1 MLYSSKSFK
10 CIRQHDSMECG
21 IACLSMIC
29 RHYGKTVPLHKL
41 RELCPPTP
49 QGVSMLA
56 LEESAKT
63 LGFDTACAKV
73 KLQDLK
79 SSHLPCVLYWKQSHF
94 VVLYAVDG
102 NEKFSIADPNMGKR
116 ICSVEEMEECWCG
129 IRQSDT
135 PKGVALLMTPSA
147 DFRLDVADKGMKLN
161 SWLRL
166 LKYGKNE
173 RGHLILAFCCLV
185 SVALIQLVLPYLMQS
200 VVDVGI
206 NTKDIS
212 FIWLVLLGQ
221 FVLLFSRTAMD
232 LWRRWILLRINLR
245 LNVDFISGYFEK
257 LFRLP
262 MSYFESRLKGDF
274 LQRISDHGRV
284 NSFFTGESLNAVY
297 SLFSLVAFSVVLFIY
312 SPVILGVLWAGSML
326 FAWWILLFLKERKW
340 IDYRLFEENSRSES
354 KTFEMISSMEEIKLQ
369 GCEEHRLQEWKRQQ
383 RSINMLHEKSQK
395 LQQRQ
400 EAGSILISAMRD
412 VVITAIS
419 AEAVIHGKMTLGMML
434 AVQYIVGQLTA
445 PIEQLLRMI
454 NSMQDVR
461 LSLER
466 IADVH
471 TEKEE
476 DTKNCHAPSVCG
488 RESFCN
494 GAAIDL
500 EHVSFKYDRYALRDT
515 IHDVSLQIPWNKQ
528 TAIVGASGSG
538 KTTLLKLILGYY
550 PPLSG
555 KIRING
561 EDLSGLSKREWRMQC
576 GVVMQDGMLFSD
588 SIKRNIAVNDE
599 DVDLDKLDAS
609 AELARIK
616 NYVMKLPQQYDT
628 RIGENGVGLSL
639 GQKQRLLLARALY
652 RNPSFLFLDEATNSL
667 DASNERSIVEG
678 LRGFG
683 EGRTVVVIAHR
694 LSTVKE
700 SDQIVVMDA
709 GSIVEI
715 GTHDELLK
723 RRGHYY
729 NLVKDQLELD
739 D

>member
-1 MLYSSKSFK
+1 
-10 CIRQHDSMECG
+10 MECG

-29 RHYGKTVPLHKL
+29 RHYGKTIPLHKL

-56 LEESAKT
+56 LEGSAKA
-63 LGFDTACAKV
+63 LGFNTACAKV
-73 KLQDLK
+73 KLQELE
-79 SSHLPCVLYWKQSHF
+79 SSQLPCILYWKQSHF
-94 VVLYAVDG
+94 VVLYAIDG
-102 NEKFSIADPNMGKR
+102 NGNFHIADPAMGKR
-116 ICSVEEMEECWCG
+116 VCSAEEMDECWCC

-135 PKGVALLMTPSA
+135 PKGVTLLLTPST
-147 DFRLDVADKGMKLN
+147 DFRPDVVDKGMKLN

-173 RGHLILAFCCLV
+173 RGHLTLAFCCLV
-185 SVALIQLVLPYLMQS
+185 SVALIQLLLPYLMQS

-206 NTKDIS
+206 KTKDIS

-232 LWRRWILLRINLR
+232 LCRRWILLRINLR

-284 NSFFTGESLNAVY
+284 NSFLTGESLNAVY
-297 SLFSLVAFSVVLFIY
+297 SLFSLMAFSVVLFIY
-312 SPVILGVLWAGSML
+312 SPVVLGVLWSGSLLLALWM
-326 FAWWILLFLKERKW
+326 LLFLKERKW

-354 KTFEMISSMEEIKLQ
+354 KTFELIASIEEIKLQ

-383 RSINMLHEKSQK
+383 GSINILHEKSQK
-395 LQQRQ
+395 LQQKQ

-412 VVITAIS
+412 MVITAIS
-419 AEAVIHGKMTLGMML
+419 AEAVIHGKMTLGMMM

-466 IADVH
+466 IEDVH
-471 TEKEE
+471 TEKDE
-476 DTKNCHAPSVCG
+476 DAVDCHTPSVCG
-488 RESFCN
+488 EEIPNN
-494 GAAIDL
+494 GAAIEL
-500 EHVSFKYDRYALRDT
+500 ECVSFKYDRYAPCDT
-515 IHDVSLQIPWNKQ
+515 IHDVSLRIPWGKQ
-528 TAIVGASGSG
+528 TAIVGSSGSG

-550 PPLSG
+550 PPLAG

-561 EDLSGLSKREWRMQC
+561 EDLSGLSKRKWRVQC
-576 GVVMQDGMLFSD
+576 GVVMQDGMLFFD

-599 DVDLDKLDAS
+599 EVDADKLDAS

-616 NYVMKLPQQYDT
+616 DYVMKLPQQYDT
-628 RIGENGVGLSL
+628 RIGEDGVGLSL

-652 RNPSFLFLDEATNSL
+652 KNPPFLFLDEATNSL

-683 EGRTVVVIAHR
+683 AGRTVIVIAHR

-709 GSIVEI
+709 GRIVEV

-729 NLVKDQLELD
+729 NLVKDQLELGD
-739 D
+739 

>member
-1 MLYSSKSFK
+1 
-10 CIRQHDSMECG
+10 MECG

-29 RHYGKTVPLHKL
+29 RHYGKTIPLHKL

-56 LEESAKT
+56 LEASAKT
-63 LGFDTACAKV
+63 LGFNTACAKM
-73 KLQDLK
+73 KLQDLD
-79 SSHLPCVLYWKQSHF
+79 SSQLPCILYWKHSHF

-102 NEKFSIADPNMGKR
+102 NGKYRIADPAMGKR
-116 ICSVEEMEECWCG
+116 ISSAEEMDECWCG
-129 IRQSDT
+129 IRQSDF
-135 PKGVALLMTPSA
+135 PKGVALLLSPSA
-147 DFRLDVADKGMKLN
+147 DFRPDAADEGMTLN
-161 SWLRL
+161 SCIRL

-173 RGHLILAFCCLV
+173 RGHLMIAFCCLV
-185 SVALIQLVLPYLMQS
+185 SVALIQLALPYLMQS

-206 NTKDIS
+206 NTEDIS
-212 FIWLVLLGQ
+212 FVWLVLLGQ
-221 FVLLFSRTAMD
+221 LVLLFSRTAMD

-284 NSFFTGESLNAVY
+284 NSFLTGESLNAVY
-297 SLFSLVAFSVVLFIY
+297 SLFSLMAFSAVLFIY
-312 SPVILGVLWAGSML
+312 SPVVLGVLWMGSIL
-326 FAWWILLFLKERKW
+326 FALWILLFLKERKW

-354 KTFEMISSMEEIKLQ
+354 RTFEMISSMEEIKLQ

-383 RSINMLHEKSQK
+383 SCINVLHEKSQK
-395 LQQRQ
+395 LQQKQ
-400 EAGSILISAMRD
+400 EAGSLLISAMRD

-419 AEAVIHGKMTLGMML
+419 AEAVIHGEMTLGMMM

-471 TEKEE
+471 MEKDE
-476 DTKNCHAPSVCG
+476 DTMDCHTPPVCG
-488 RESFCN
+488 CESSRN
-494 GAAIDL
+494 GAAIEL
-500 EHVSFKYDRYALRDT
+500 EHVNFKYDKYAPRDT
-515 IHDVSLQIPWNKQ
+515 IHDISLQIPWGKQ

-538 KTTLLKLILGYY
+538 KTTLLKLILGFY

-555 KIRING
+555 KIIING
-561 EDLSGLSKREWRMQC
+561 ANLAGLSKREWRRRC
-576 GVVMQDGMLFSD
+576 GVVMQDGILFSD
-588 SIKRNIAVNDE
+588 SIKRNIAVNDK
-599 DVDLDKLDAS
+599 DVDADKLEAS

-616 NYVMKLPQQYDT
+616 DYVMKLPQQYDT
-628 RIGENGVGLSL
+628 RIGEDGVGLSL

-667 DASNERSIVEG
+667 DASNERSIVKG
-678 LRGFG
+678 LHRFG
-683 EGRTVVVIAHR
+683 AGRTVVVIAHR

>member
-10 CIRQHDSMECG
+10 SIRQHDSMECG

-56 LEESAKT
+56 LEGSAKT

-73 KLQDLK
+73 KLQDLA
-79 SSHLPCVLYWKQSHF
+79 SSHLPCILYWKQSHF
-94 VVLYAVDG
+94 IVLYAVDG
-102 NEKFSIADPNMGKR
+102 KGNFHMADPAMGKR
-116 ICSVEEMEECWCG
+116 VCSVEEMEECWCG

-147 DFRLDVADKGMKLN
+147 DFRPVIVDKGMKLN

-173 RGHLILAFCCLV
+173 RGHLMLAFCCLV

-206 NTKDIS
+206 KTKDIS

-232 LWRRWILLRINLR
+232 LWRRWILLRMNLR
-245 LNVDFISGYFEK
+245 LNVDFISCYFEK

-284 NSFFTGESLNAVY
+284 NSFLTGESLNAVY
-297 SLFSLVAFSVVLFIY
+297 SLFSLMAFSVVLFIY
-312 SPVILGVLWAGSML
+312 SPVVLGVLWAGSML
-326 FAWWILLFLKERKW
+326 FALWILLFLKERKW
-340 IDYRLFEENSRSES
+340 IDYRLFEENSLSES

-419 AEAVIHGKMTLGMML
+419 AEAVIHGKMTLGMMM

-471 TEKEE
+471 MEKDE

-488 RESFCN
+488 ERTSCN
-494 GAAIDL
+494 GAAIEL
-500 EHVSFKYDRYALRDT
+500 EHVSFKYDKYALRDT
-515 IHDVSLQIPWNKQ
+515 IHDVSLQIPWGEQ

-550 PPLSG
+550 PPLTG

-561 EDLSGLSKREWRMQC
+561 EDLSGLNKRKWRTQC

-588 SIKRNIAVNDE
+588 SIKHNIAVNDE

-616 NYVMKLPQQYDT
+616 NYVMNLPQQYDT
-628 RIGENGVGLSL
+628 RIGEDGVGLSL

-652 RNPSFLFLDEATNSL
+652 RDPSFLFLDEATNSL

-678 LRGFG
+678 LHRFG
-683 EGRTVVVIAHR
+683 AGRTVVVIAHR
-694 LSTVKE
+694 LSTVKT
-700 SDQIVVMDA
+700 SNQIVVMDA